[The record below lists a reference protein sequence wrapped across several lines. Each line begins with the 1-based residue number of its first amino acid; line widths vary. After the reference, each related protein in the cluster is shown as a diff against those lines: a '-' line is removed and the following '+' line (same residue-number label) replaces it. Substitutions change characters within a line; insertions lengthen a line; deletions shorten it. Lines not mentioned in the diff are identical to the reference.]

1 MMQYIFFL
9 IQYNLYFIDNSIIV
23 SIFLNTAIKNQIL
36 VRFPLV
42 LQLTFLFGIFPID
55 DFFFFLFSFLWDLLD
70 DLNHKAHYL
79 CGCADR
85 IHVVITSAT
94 V

>member
-1 MMQYIFFL
+1 MQYIIFL

-36 VRFPLV
+36 VRIPLV

-55 DFFFFLFSFLWDLLD
+55 EFFFFTFLWDLLD
-70 DLNHKAHYL
+70 DLNQKAHYL
-79 CGCADR
+79 CGCADH
-85 IHVVITSAT
+85 IHVFITSAT

>member
-1 MMQYIFFL
+1 MQYIYFL

-23 SIFLNTAIKNQIL
+23 SIFLNTAIKNQIP

-55 DFFFFLFSFLWDLLD
+55 DFFFFFLFYGI
-70 DLNHKAHYL
+70 YL
-79 CGCADR
+79 M
-85 IHVVITSAT
+85 T
-94 V
+94 